1 MRTKIYFMLILTA
14 LSLSGCESYT
24 PKPIGYFRIE
34 LPEKK
39 YVTFE
44 SEDYPYSFEYADVA
58 KIQEKK
64 SKDDPYWIDVV
75 YPDFRGRIYCSYKK
89 VDGNFQE
96 ISEDSRS
103 FVYKHTVKADNITEQ
118 PYVDD
123 ERKVYGMLYE
133 LQGNTASAVQF
144 VLTDSVNHF
153 FRGALYF
160 NTVPN
165 QDSLAPVVEY
175 VKEDIIHLVETMRF
189 KAVR

>member
-1 MRTKIYFMLILTA
+1 M
-14 LSLSGCESYT
+14 
-24 PKPIGYFRIE
+24 
-34 LPEKK
+34 
-39 YVTFE
+39 
-44 SEDYPYSFEYADVA
+44 
-58 KIQEKK
+58 
-64 SKDDPYWIDVV
+64 V

-89 VDGNFQE
+89 VNGNFQE

-118 PYVDD
+118 PYVDE

-189 KAVR
+189 KAAK